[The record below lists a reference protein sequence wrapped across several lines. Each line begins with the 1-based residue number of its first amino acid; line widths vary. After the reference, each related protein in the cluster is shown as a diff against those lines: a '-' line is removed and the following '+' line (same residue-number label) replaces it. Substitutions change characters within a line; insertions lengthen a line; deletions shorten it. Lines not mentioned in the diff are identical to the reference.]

1 MSRLTLHLSARM
13 ALSTGFVTAV
23 MFALLGLVQFIIET
37 SRGSIGADAFFEAA
51 VKSAVFSSYYALE
64 ILPVY
69 LLMGAILAL
78 MDMQR
83 RYELVVMKS
92 AGVSIWRLAGLPVV
106 LAALTGVVISLGLD
120 PLVLGAARQFDVRL
134 AADANRPGNGG
145 WLSMQ
150 GPDGRYFIHAD
161 RIATEVPALIDVSVY
176 AYDSEGLPAEQ
187 ILAPEARLEDGRWVL
202 GQGTRHRIAEAPE
215 PFDSLTLPAEA
226 SAAEVRLALGSAATM
241 SYYELF
247 ELLGS
252 ADLDPTIRT
261 VAEMRLARL
270 QALPLVLVG
279 SLLIAFAFTARYRR
293 GGAPGATIL
302 YGVLL
307 GFVVFV
313 ITRLAEQA
321 GSAGILKPEVAAW
334 GPAIV
339 ATVIGLT
346 ALLYIEDG

>member
-1 MSRLTLHLSARM
+1 MSRLALHLSARV

-23 MFALLGLVQFIIET
+23 MFALVGLVQFIVET
-37 SRGSIGADAFFEAA
+37 SRGSVNADAYAEAA
-51 VKSAVFSSYYALE
+51 AKAAVFSSYYALE

-78 MDMQR
+78 IEMQR
-83 RYELVVMKS
+83 RYELVVMKA
-92 AGVSIWRLAGLPVV
+92 AGVSIWRLAAIPVI
-106 LAALTGVVISLGLD
+106 LAALTGVVVSLGLD
-120 PLVLGAARQFDVRL
+120 PLVLEARRQLDVQLGADPT
-134 AADANRPGNGG
+134 RPGRGG
-145 WLSMQ
+145 WLSLQ
-150 GPDGRYFIHAD
+150 SADGRYFIQAD
-161 RIATEVPALIDVSVY
+161 EIVSELPGLVDVSVF
-176 AYDSEGLPAEQ
+176 AFDFEGLPVEQ
-187 ILAPEARLEDGRWVL
+187 LTARGARLEDGRWVL
-202 GQGTRHRIAEAPE
+202 RQGSRHRIAEAPE
-215 PFDSLTLPAEA
+215 TFDSLVLPAEA
-226 SAAEVRLALGSAATM
+226 TVSEVRLALGSASTM
-241 SYYELF
+241 SFYELW
-247 ELLGS
+247 ELLGVGG
-252 ADLDPTIRT
+252 LDPSIRT

-302 YGVLL
+302 NGVLL

-321 GSAGILKPEVAAW
+321 GSAGILEPVVAAW

>member
-1 MSRLTLHLSARM
+1 MSRLALHVSARV
-13 ALSTGFVTAV
+13 ALSTGFVAAV
-23 MFALLGLVQFIIET
+23 MFALVGLVQFIVET
-37 SRGSIGADAFFEAA
+37 SRGAIDAGAFVEGAIKA
-51 VKSAVFSSYYALE
+51 AVFSSYYALE

-78 MDMQR
+78 VEMQR

-120 PLVLGAARQFDVRL
+120 PLVLGAARQFDVPL
-134 AADANRPGNGG
+134 AADPNRPGSSG
-145 WLSMQ
+145 WLSLQ
-150 GPDGRYFIHAD
+150 AEDGRYFIHAD
-161 RIATEVPALIDVSVY
+161 QIAPEVPEMIDVSVFS
-176 AYDSEGLPAEQ
+176 YDTEGLPAEQ
-187 ILAPEARLEDGRWVL
+187 ILAREARLDGGRWVL

-215 PFDSLTLPAEA
+215 RFDSLILPAEA
-226 SAAEVRLALGSAATM
+226 SASEVRLALGSASTM
-241 SYYELF
+241 SYYELS
-247 ELLGS
+247 ELLG
-252 ADLDPTIRT
+252 AAGLDRTIRT

-293 GGAPGATIL
+293 GGTPGATIL

-321 GSAGILKPEVAAW
+321 GSAGILEPVVAAW

-346 ALLYIEDG
+346 ALLYVEDG

>member
-1 MSRLTLHLSARM
+1 MSRLALHVSARV

-23 MFALLGLVQFIIET
+23 MFALVGLVQFIVET
-37 SRGSIGADAFFEAA
+37 SRGAIDADAFIEGAIKA
-51 VKSAVFSSYYALE
+51 AVFSFYYALE

-78 MDMQR
+78 MEMQR
-83 RYELVVMKS
+83 RYELVAMKS
-92 AGVSIWRLAGLPVV
+92 AGVSIWRLAGLPVA
-106 LAALTGVVISLGLD
+106 LAALAGVVISLGLD
-120 PLVLGAARQFDVRL
+120 PFVLGAARQFEVPL
-134 AADANRPGNGG
+134 AADTNRPGSSG
-145 WLSMQ
+145 WLSLQ
-150 GPDGRYFIHAD
+150 AEDGRYFIHAD
-161 RIATEVPALIDVSVY
+161 RINSEVPEMINVSVY
-176 AYDSEGLPAEQ
+176 AFDSDGLPIEQ
-187 ILAPEARLEDGRWVL
+187 ILADDARLEGGRWVL
-202 GQGTRHRIAEAPE
+202 GPGTRHRIAEAPE
-215 PFDSLTLPAEA
+215 PFDSLTLSAAA
-226 SAAEVRLALGSAATM
+226 SASEVRLALGSASTM
-241 SYYELF
+241 SYYELS
-247 ELLGS
+247 ELVNVANLE
-252 ADLDPTIRT
+252 PTIRT

-321 GSAGILKPEVAAW
+321 GSAGILEPVVAAW

-339 ATVIGLT
+339 ATVIGVT
-346 ALLYIEDG
+346 ALLYVEDG